1 MLHIV
6 VPERETFDE
15 TTSTFHTT
23 KETKL
28 TLEHSL
34 VSISKWESK
43 WEKPFLSSKD
53 KTKDE
58 LLDYIRCMTL
68 TQNVDPYVYYGL
80 SQQNLDDVVTYINS
94 KMTATTFIE
103 DERRPKNREII
114 TSELIYYWMF
124 SFNIPIECQKWHI
137 NRLLTLI
144 NVCNE
149 KNKPPRKMS
158 RQEIL
163 ARNSRLNQQRRSKY
177 HTRG

>member
-15 TTSTFHTT
+15 TTSTFHMT

-163 ARNSRLNQQRRSKY
+163 ARNSRLNQQRRAKY